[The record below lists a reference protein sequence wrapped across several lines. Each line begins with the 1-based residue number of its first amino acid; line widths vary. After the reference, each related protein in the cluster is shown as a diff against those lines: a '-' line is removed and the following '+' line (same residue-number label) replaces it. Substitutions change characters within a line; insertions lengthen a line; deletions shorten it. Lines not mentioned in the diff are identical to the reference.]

1 MGKYSHI
8 GKNLTRNEIN
18 RFNKV
23 NSIHPTQQTPREKYD
38 FYLLLG
44 RRYLGNS
51 TRKTNKYTQTQK
63 KFYSEQGEYA
73 IKHADNLRKKYGLK
87 TINKP

>member
-8 GKNLTRNEIN
+8 SKNLTRKEIK
-18 RFNKV
+18 RFNEV
-23 NSIHPTQQTPREKYD
+23 NSIHPRQQTPREKYD

-44 RRYLGNS
+44 KRYLGNS
-51 TRKTNKYTQTQK
+51 TRKTNKYTRTQK
-63 KFYSEQGEYA
+63 KFYREQGEYA
-73 IKHADNLRKKYGLK
+73 IKRADNLRKKYGLK

>member
-8 GKNLTRNEIN
+8 GKNLTRNELN
-18 RFNKV
+18 RFNEV
-23 NSIHPTQQTPREKYD
+23 NSIHPREQTPREKYD

-63 KFYSEQGEYA
+63 KFYREQGEYA

>member
-1 MGKYSHI
+1 MSKHLYIS
-8 GKNLTRNEIN
+8 KNLTRKETK

-23 NSIHPTQQTPREKYD
+23 NSIHPREQTPREKYD
-38 FYLLLG
+38 FYFLLG

-51 TRKTNKYTQTQK
+51 TRKTNKFTQTQK
-63 KFYSEQGEYA
+63 KFYREQGEYA

-87 TINKP
+87 IINKP